1 MKFDVKNID
10 KKVLLSLFKNMLK
23 SRMIE
28 EKMIILLRQGKVSKW
43 FSGIGQEAIST
54 GVTLALDSDEYI
66 LPMHRNLS
74 VFTSREIPLDR
85 LFAQWQGKQ
94 EGFTKGRDRSFHF
107 GSNEHHIVGMI
118 SHLGPQMGVAC
129 GIALSNKLKGNNKL
143 CAVFTGDGGTSQ
155 GDFHESLN
163 LASTWNLPVIFCIE
177 NNGYGLST
185 PVNEQ
190 YAIEN
195 LADRAAGYNMDSY
208 VIDGNN
214 IVDVYNCLMEVTE
227 KMRSDNKPVL
237 IEFKTFRM
245 KGHEEASGQ
254 AYIDPE
260 IIEEWAKKDPIKHFE
275 EFLIKSKHLNSKAL
289 KVIKNDLEK
298 EIDSNWDKAKS
309 YNETQFDEN
318 LELNDVYKGF
328 THANNQSDKSI
339 NEEVRF
345 VDAVK
350 KGIDESMSKY
360 DNLVI
365 MGQDIA
371 EYGGVFKVTEGLIE
385 KYGKERVLNTPLCES
400 AILSTAYGLSVGGY
414 KSIVE
419 MQFADFISSGFT
431 AIVNLIAK
439 SNYRWS
445 QNSDIVVR
453 MPCGGGVGAG
463 PFHSQSNEV
472 WFTKVPGLKV
482 VYPSHSYEAKGL
494 LNASIED
501 PNPVMYFEHKY
512 IYRTVSEEI
521 PENYYTLELG
531 KAKIRSIGTDATII
545 TYGLGVHWA
554 LDVMKSFKNHSIE
567 IIDLNTL
574 IPWDKE
580 LIFNSIKKTGK
591 VLLLSED
598 TLINGFIGEISA
610 SISEEIFEYLDAP
623 IIRVGSLDTPVPFSN
638 NLEKSFLSNSRLKEK
653 LEKLIKY

>member
-1 MKFDVKNID
+1 M
-10 KKVLLSLFKNMLK
+10 
-23 SRMIE
+23 
-28 EKMIILLRQGKVSKW
+28 
-43 FSGIGQEAIST
+43 
-54 GVTLALDSDEYI
+54 
-66 LPMHRNLS
+66 
-74 VFTSREIPLDR
+74 
-85 LFAQWQGKQ
+85 
-94 EGFTKGRDRSFHF
+94 
-107 GSNEHHIVGMI
+107 
-118 SHLGPQMGVAC
+118 
-129 GIALSNKLKGNNKL
+129 
-143 CAVFTGDGGTSQ
+143 
-155 GDFHESLN
+155 
-163 LASTWNLPVIFCIE
+163 
-177 NNGYGLST
+177 
-185 PVNEQ
+185 
-190 YAIEN
+190 
-195 LADRAAGYNMDSY
+195 
-208 VIDGNN
+208 
-214 IVDVYNCLMEVTE
+214 
-227 KMRSDNKPVL
+227 
-237 IEFKTFRM
+237 
-245 KGHEEASGQ
+245 
-254 AYIDPE
+254 
-260 IIEEWAKKDPIKHFE
+260 
-275 EFLIKSKHLNSKAL
+275 
-289 KVIKNDLEK
+289 
-298 EIDSNWDKAKS
+298 
-309 YNETQFDEN
+309 N
-318 LELNDVYKGF
+318 LELNDVYKDF
-328 THANNQSDKSI
+328 IPSSNQSDNSI
-339 NEEVRF
+339 NGEVRF
-345 VDAVK
+345 VDAIK

-531 KAKIRSIGTDATII
+531 KAKIRSIGADATII

-554 LDVMKSFKNHSIE
+554 LNVMKSFKNYSIE

-580 LIFNSIKKTGK
+580 LVFNSIKKTGK

-610 SISEEIFEYLDAP
+610 TISEEIFEYLDAP

-653 LEKLIKY
+653 LEKLLKY

>member
-1 MKFDVKNID
+1 MKFDLKNID

-214 IVDVYNCLMEVTE
+214 VVDVFNCLMEVSE

-275 EFLIKSKHLNSKAL
+275 EFLIKSKHLNSKTL

-298 EIDSNWDKAKS
+298 EIDLNWDKAKS

-328 THANNQSDKSI
+328 TPANNQTDNSI
-339 NEEVRF
+339 NGEVRF

-360 DNLVI
+360 NNLVI

-400 AILSTAYGLSVGGY
+400 AILSTAYGLSIGGY

-531 KAKIRSIGTDATII
+531 KAKIRSIGADATII

-554 LDVMKSFKNHSIE
+554 LNVMKSFKNYSIE

-580 LIFNSIKKTGK
+580 LVFNSIKKTGK

-610 SISEEIFEYLDAP
+610 TISEEIFEYLDAP

-653 LEKLIKY
+653 LEKLLKY

>member
-10 KKVLLSLFKNMLK
+10 KKILLNLFKNMLK

-54 GVTLALDSDEYI
+54 GVTLSLDSDEYI

-155 GDFHESLN
+155 GDFHEALN

-185 PVNEQ
+185 PVKEQ

-208 VIDGNN
+208 VVDGNN
-214 IVDVYNCLMEVTE
+214 VVDVYNCMKEVTG
-227 KMRSDNKPVL
+227 KMRSSKKPIL

-254 AYIDPE
+254 AYIDPK

-275 EFLIKSKHLNSKAL
+275 EFLIKSKHLDNKAF

-298 EIDSNWDKAKS
+298 EIDLNWDKAKS
-309 YNETQFDEN
+309 YKETEFDEQK
-318 LELNDVYKGF
+318 ELKDVYKDF
-328 THANNQSDKSI
+328 ELENNNVIDSI
-339 NEEVRF
+339 SKEVRF

-350 KGIDESMSKY
+350 KGIDESMSKF
-360 DNLVI
+360 DNLVV

-385 KYGKERVLNTPLCES
+385 KYGKNRVLNTPLCES
-400 AILSTAYGLSVGGY
+400 VILSSAYGLSVGGY

-431 AIVNLIAK
+431 AVVNLIAK

-482 VYPSHSYEAKGL
+482 VYPSHPFEAKGL
-494 LNASIED
+494 LNASIQD
-501 PNPVMYFEHKY
+501 PNPVMFFEHKY

-521 PENYYTLELG
+521 SDNYYTCELG
-531 KAKIRSIGTDATII
+531 KAKIRSIGSSATII

-554 LDVMKSFKNHSIE
+554 LDTIKSFEKDSIE

-574 IPWDKE
+574 VPWDKT
-580 LIFNSIKKTGK
+580 LVFNSIKKTGK

-598 TLINGFIGEISA
+598 TLFNGFIGEISA
-610 SISEEIFEYLDAP
+610 TISEEIFEYLDAP
-623 IIRVGSLDTPVPFSN
+623 ILRVGSLDTPVPFASN
-638 NLEKSFLSNSRLKEK
+638 PEKGFFSKNKIKKK
-653 LEKLIKY
+653 LEKLLYF